1 MPNNKAYISIGEGNI
16 DPKRHADV
24 CLQLRWTEGE
34 LQRVEKDRDE
44 WRQIAKDL
52 YDYYFLGT
60 GISKCIKAYEIKA
73 GISQNP

>member
-1 MPNNKAYISIGEGNI
+1 MSDERDASIR
-16 DPKRHADV
+16 D
-24 CLQLRWTEGE
+24 LQNSLDRAA
-34 LQRVEKDRDE
+34 LDRDE

-73 GISQNP
+73 GTSQNP

>member
-1 MPNNKAYISIGEGNI
+1 MMIDMNTGLRPMSDERDASIR
-16 DPKRHADV
+16 D
-24 CLQLRWTEGE
+24 LQNSLDRAAS
-34 LQRVEKDRDE
+34 DRDE